1 LLSKKSV
8 SFCKNL
14 VENINKSDVGQSSK
28 EGQAI
33 HWQEITSIEA
43 VGKEFVYDITV
54 EDIHNFVGNNI
65 ILHNCVYQEQV
76 MLLSQ
81 KLANFSKG
89 EADVLRKA
97 MGKKKKNVLDK
108 MYPQF
113 LEGGASNGHP
123 KKVLDKVWKD
133 WEAFA
138 SYAFNKSHSTC
149 YALVAFQT
157 AYLKANYPAE
167 FMAGVLSHNMKDIK
181 KLNFFL
187 SECNRMGIKCMLPD
201 VNESNVK
208 FAVNKKGEIRFA
220 MAAVKGVGAAAVE
233 DLIGER
239 KKGGAF
245 RDIFDIVKRVNL
257 RTVNKKAFEN
267 LALAGGFDSFGIHRA
282 QYFYQHGSEEANLI
296 ERILKFGNQYQKQ
309 GNSNQMSLFGAA
321 VLDEEVATPTVYD
334 CEEWGLMER
343 LKQERDVTGIFLSGH
358 PLDDYKM
365 EVDFFCN
372 ATLDDITKRPNKD
385 LTIGCIVMSAEPR
398 VTKNGNKFGKFVVE
412 DFNNSYEIVLFGNKY
427 LEYGSFFEEG
437 TALRIKGKY
446 QNNGWRG
453 NERFEFELTAKPKAL
468 ETILEEEA
476 NKITISIP
484 LDIIDNT
491 FTTRMQNLCH
501 QHPGKMALYINV
513 IDRKNGYGKVELFSK
528 SLKLDAKKEVF
539 EKLKGF
545 GEMRVKLN

>member
-1 LLSKKSV
+1 
-8 SFCKNL
+8 
-14 VENINKSDVGQSSK
+14 
-28 EGQAI
+28 
-33 HWQEITSIEA
+33 
-43 VGKEFVYDITV
+43 
-54 EDIHNFVGNNI
+54 
-65 ILHNCVYQEQV
+65 
-76 MLLSQ
+76 
-81 KLANFSKG
+81 
-89 EADVLRKA
+89 

-233 DLIGER
+233 DLISER

-245 RDIFDIVKRVNL
+245 KNIFDIVKRVNL

-372 ATLDDITKRPNKD
+372 ATLDDITKRANAE
-385 LTIGCIVMSAEPR
+385 LTIGCIVMSVEHR
-398 VTKNGNKFGKFVVE
+398 VTKNGNGFGKFLVE
-412 DFNNSYEIVLFGNKY
+412 DFNNSYEIVLFGDDYITFKGY
-427 LEYGSFFEEG
+427 LEEG
-437 TALRIKGKY
+437 LAIQMKGTYKNRGWG
-446 QNNGWRG
+446 NND
-453 NERFEFELTAKPKAL
+453 RFEFKLSKVRL
-468 ETILEEEA
+468 LSTILEEEA

-491 FTTRMQNLCH
+491 FITRLQNLCH
-501 QHPGKMALYINV
+501 QHPGKMALAINV